1 MARLRESGRD
11 VSLTLVGDGPL
22 RGALEERAR
31 ELGISERVRFAGRRT
46 DTAAFYRD
54 CDLFV
59 LLSDYEGM
67 PMSIIEAMASG
78 LPVVATRAGGVAEL
92 VDDGVNGALVEAD
105 AAAAAGAI
113 AAICDD
119 PALYARLSA
128 GAVRTSSHYSA
139 EAMMEKY
146 VDLYR

>member
-1 MARLRESGRD
+1 M
-11 VSLTLVGDGPL
+11 
-22 RGALEERAR
+22 
-31 ELGISERVRFAGRRT
+31 
-46 DTAAFYRD
+46 
-54 CDLFV
+54 

-78 LPVVATRAGGVAEL
+78 LPVVATRAEGVAEL

-128 GAVRTSSHYSA
+128 GAVRTSSPYSA

>member
-1 MARLRESGRD
+1 M
-11 VSLTLVGDGPL
+11 
-22 RGALEERAR
+22 
-31 ELGISERVRFAGRRT
+31 
-46 DTAAFYRD
+46 
-54 CDLFV
+54 